1 MGAAHADPATGRFL
15 QVNENLRRFLGYER
29 DELLRMTFS
38 DVTHLD
44 DRAHGLEGLERLLRG
59 EIREYAAEKRYVRKD
74 GRTVW
79 ASSQSP
85 WCATPGVGRCT
96 P

>member
-1 MGAAHADPATGRFL
+1 
-15 QVNENLRRFLGYER
+15 
-29 DELLRMTFS
+29 MTFS